1 MELEVPPVQEPTPEP
16 ATSVWQERR
25 TQFLIIGGAILVLA
39 LLITAIV
46 LMAKF
51 PATTVVI
58 RDIAIVFVAVTTF
71 FIGIA
76 MLVLIVQIQALIQV
90 LQEEVRPLLA
100 SVNDT
105 ASTVRGTTEFV
116 SENLVSPL
124 IKAAGFTA
132 AMRRV
137 AGELH
142 SVVAAIR
149 PRSDHN

>member
-1 MELEVPPVQEPTPEP
+1 MELEVPPVQESTPEP
-16 ATSVWQERR
+16 ATPAGQDRR
-25 TQFLIIGGAILVLA
+25 AQLLIIGGAILVLA

-116 SENLVSPL
+116 SDNLVSPL

-137 AGELH
+137 AGELR

>member
-1 MELEVPPVQEPTPEP
+1 MELEVPPIQESTPEP
-16 ATSVWQERR
+16 ATPAWQDRR
-25 TQFLIIGGAILVLA
+25 TQLLIIGGAILVLA

-132 AMRRV
+132 AIRRV

-142 SVVAAIR
+142 SVVAALR